1 MYLPAQFEE
10 TDLQALHAGIS
21 QSPFGTLVTL
31 SGTGLEANHLPFELD
46 AAQGSHGV
54 LRCHVSR
61 ANAVWKAVTASSEAL
76 VIFQGPSA
84 YVSPSLYA
92 SKPDTHQVVPTYNYV
107 AIHAHGRV
115 LVHDDARWLHGL
127 VGRLTRRYENARET
141 PWKISD
147 APPAFIE
154 ERLQQI
160 VGLEIVISR
169 IEGKW
174 KMSQNREERDQRSV
188 MAGLADSPDAAD
200 REVAAEMQRL
210 RR

>member
-1 MYLPAQFEE
+1 MYLPTHFEE
-10 TDLQALHAGIS
+10 TDLQALHEGIS

-31 SGTGLEANHLPFELD
+31 SDTGLEANHLPFELD
-46 AAQGSHGV
+46 AAQGTHGV

-61 ANAVWKAVTASSEAL
+61 ANAVWKTIAASSEAL
-76 VIFQGPSA
+76 VIFQGPST
-84 YVSPSLYA
+84 YISPSLYA
-92 SKPDTHQVVPTYNYV
+92 SKPDTHQTVPTYNYV

-115 LVHDDARWLHGL
+115 VIHDDTRWLHGL
-127 VGRLTRRYENARET
+127 VGRLTRRYENVRDE
-141 PWKISD
+141 PWKMSD
-147 APPAFIE
+147 APPAYIE

-160 VGLEIVISR
+160 VGLEIIVSR

-188 MAGLADSPDAAD
+188 IAGLTDSPDAAD
-200 REVAAEMQRL
+200 RAVAAEMQR